1 MLARLFL
8 FVALLIT
15 VLITACQDTSQTNNQ
30 PTYEPNRATSGA
42 LPNPSNSPN
51 PVSSPQTSTLRTS
64 PETILKQEE
73 IKIGAVIPE
82 ITTSDI
88 TGKTTIIAARTDKT
102 GQLVM
107 VYGPSC
113 PVCHETMPN
122 VVNLYNSF
130 FRDNRIP
137 VIALSVQPKAVTEL
151 SIKELN
157 IPFKVVVMPEVDQKF
172 GYKTPSIPT
181 LMAIGPDGSIRGI
194 WVGQL
199 GAEQMTQIIKTF
211 CPDCNIEVSRTQN

>member
-122 VVNLYNSF
+122 V
-130 FRDNRIP
+130 
-137 VIALSVQPKAVTEL
+137 
-151 SIKELN
+151 
-157 IPFKVVVMPEVDQKF
+157 
-172 GYKTPSIPT
+172 
-181 LMAIGPDGSIRGI
+181 
-194 WVGQL
+194 
-199 GAEQMTQIIKTF
+199 
-211 CPDCNIEVSRTQN
+211 